1 MVEPFNKVATT
12 SRIFEM
18 KHYAINTEV
27 EWEWGNGSASGNIR
41 EKFTSEVERT
51 IKGSSV
57 KRDASETDP
66 AYMIEQDDGSKVLKS
81 HSELKK
87 TS

>member
-1 MVEPFNKVATT
+1 MVEPFNEVATT
-12 SRIFEM
+12 TRIF
-18 KHYAINTEV
+18 
-27 EWEWGNGSASGNIR
+27 EWEWGKGSASGNIR